1 MPEVKFNKDELVP
14 PTFVD
19 QQFIVD
25 MVRGVEE
32 DPELKV
38 TKALQVIGTE

>member
-1 MPEVKFNKDELVP
+1 MSKYNSDELVP
-14 PTFVD
+14 PSFVD

-25 MVRGVEE
+25 LVRGVEE

-38 TKALQVIGTE
+38 TDGLQL